1 MRIFKQW
8 KYIMRWNVFQRKRVK
23 LAESFFFAK
32 PIFSEKYQMLV
43 SNVNTIRTL
52 PFMEI
57 KKNIIYGKKQ

>member
-1 MRIFKQW
+1 
-8 KYIMRWNVFQRKRVK
+8 MRWNVFQRKRVK